1 MITPAMGRMSQNSS
15 ISRNTRPMGPA
26 CHRGRF
32 SSVEADHGDEADKP
46 SEWLVSAPANR
57 FPLPCGFDEGVAL
70 PDVCA
75 SGHLVMHGPVGSVA
89 GFDKQ
94 FAIRDPERVADQP
107 HPEPVGPFVG

>member
-32 SSVEADHGDEADKP
+32 SSVEASHAGDEAVVGGDDLECASHDRIAGLLGVRADKP
-46 SEWLVSAPANR
+46 FEWLVSAPANR
-57 FPLPCGFDEGVAL
+57 FPLPCGFDDGVAL

-75 SGHLVMHGPVGSVA
+75 SGHLVVHGPVGGV
-89 GFDKQ
+89 
-94 FAIRDPERVADQP
+94 
-107 HPEPVGPFVG
+107 